1 MFHFYRVLDIS
12 TSIDTTNSIS
22 HQFHEPDQ
30 QLSKIVK
37 KLTNLTSLDISGT
50 NLAGLRTDTII
61 GLEPRNGNPLDFL
74 GIFHTSIEAASR
86 ENIPALRIAGDVGEN
101 MILTAC
107 EAYMN
112 RVDMLR
118 KGLNE
123 LFQLFRYEVIILN
136 LNFKLLI
143 LLICFQFF
151 SLANTTWNVH

>member
-1 MFHFYRVLDIS
+1 M
-12 TSIDTTNSIS
+12 
-22 HQFHEPDQ
+22 
-30 QLSKIVK
+30 
-37 KLTNLTSLDISGT
+37 DISGT

-123 LFQLFRYEVIILN
+123 LFQLFRYEVIISN
-136 LNFKLLI
+136 LNFKLLKKI
-143 LLICFQFF
+143 FAYLISLLFEEF
-151 SLANTTWNVH
+151 SIKYGGEKKNSISK